1 MQPIRFLGK
10 NVRFR
15 TGSIPFSDFLA
26 GARYFLYGNPRAP
39 IGCIR
44 AFAYLCRVQS
54 ACLGP
59 MKLPLTLFCL
69 GCFFSCVEKEAP
81 KPNVI
86 VILVDDLGWADIG
99 ANHPETFYETPNI
112 DGMAANGLR
121 FSQAYSAHPVCS
133 PTRAALMTG
142 KHPNRVQIT
151 DWIPGFN
158 RDKENWPLATPEISH
173 ELPLE
178 ETTLAEKFKENGYQT
193 FFVGKWHLGEEP
205 RYWPEYQ
212 GFDRNIGG
220 WSVGAP
226 QLKQGQANGYY
237 SPYGNPRL
245 EDGPEGE
252 YLTERLTSESI
263 RFIQQRG
270 EEPFFLYL
278 AFYTVHTPIQAAPT
292 KHDYF
297 LRKKENLETKP
308 GQQAYR
314 PEGTG
319 QTKLIQDNAAY
330 ASMVSAMDEN
340 VGRLLQAL
348 EDAGLS
354 DNTWVVF
361 TSDNGGL
368 STLFTEGAP
377 TANGPLRAGKGWCY
391 EGGIRV
397 PFIVQG
403 PGISRQGSVSE
414 TPVVSMDVFPTLLS
428 LAQIPHDAGD
438 GKDLSPLI
446 LENGQIEREE
456 LFWHYPHYHGSAWKP
471 GSAIRKDHWK
481 LIHFY
486 ETGLSELYNLDN
498 DPGETENLAASHPE
512 KAASLE
518 NILMQKLKETGA
530 LLPQRR

>member
-1 MQPIRFLGK
+1 MSGFEQVLAILQTFWQSSLSSCRENTAG
-10 NVRFR
+10 
-15 TGSIPFSDFLA
+15 PFTCILA
-26 GARYFLYGNPRAP
+26 FV
-39 IGCIR
+39 
-44 AFAYLCRVQS
+44 YLCRVPS
-54 ACLGP
+54 FCFGI
-59 MKLPLTLFCL
+59 MKLLLPVSFLLF
-69 GCFFSCVEKEAP
+69 FFSCVKKDP
-81 KPNVI
+81 TKPNVI

-99 ANHPETFYETPNI
+99 ANYPETFYETPNI
-112 DGMAANGLR
+112 DRMAANGLR

-151 DWIPGFN
+151 DWIPGFSRN
-158 RDKENWPLATPEISH
+158 KETWPLATPEISH

-178 ETTLAEKFKENGYQT
+178 ETTLAEKFKENGYRT
-193 FFVGKWHLGEEP
+193 YFVGKWHLGEES

-212 GFDRNIGG
+212 GFDQNIGG

-226 QLKQGQANGYY
+226 QLREGQANGYY

-245 EDGPEGE
+245 EDGPDGE

-263 RFIQQRG
+263 RFIQQQG
-270 EEPFFLYL
+270 GEPFFLYL
-278 AFYTVHTPIQAAPT
+278 SFYSVHTPIQAAPT
-292 KHDYF
+292 KYDYF
-297 LRKKENLETKP
+297 LRKKENLETEA

-314 PEGTG
+314 QEGTG

-330 ASMVSAMDEN
+330 ASMVAAMDEN
-340 VGRLLQAL
+340 VGRLLRAL
-348 EDAGLS
+348 EEAGVS
-354 DNTWVVF
+354 ENTWVVF

-403 PGISRQGSVSE
+403 PGISRKGSVSE

-446 LENGQIEREE
+446 RYNDQIEREE

-471 GSAIRKDHWK
+471 GSALRKDNWK

-486 ETGLSELYNLDN
+486 ETGTSELYNLET
-498 DPGETENLAASHPE
+498 DPGETKNLATSHPD
-512 KAASLE
+512 KAESLQQV
-518 NILMQKLKETGA
+518 LMQHLKETGA
-530 LLPQRR
+530 LLPQRRQFDETK